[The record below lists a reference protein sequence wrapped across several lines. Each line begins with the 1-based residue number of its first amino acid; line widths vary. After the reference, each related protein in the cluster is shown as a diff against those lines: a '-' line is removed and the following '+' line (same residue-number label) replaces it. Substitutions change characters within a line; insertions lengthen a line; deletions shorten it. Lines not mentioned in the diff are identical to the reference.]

1 MKVLGG
7 SHGFQGEQVGDQ
19 SPAIEY
25 KGGGGYRKLTT
36 NEWGDSK
43 NITELNGEDQL
54 IL

>member
-1 MKVLGG
+1 MKVFGG

-25 KGGGGYRKLTT
+25 KGRGYRKLTA
-36 NEWGDSK
+36 NEWEDSK

>member
-1 MKVLGG
+1 M
-7 SHGFQGEQVGDQ
+7 GDQ

-25 KGGGGYRKLTT
+25 KGGGGGYRKLTA
-36 NEWGDSK
+36 NEWEDSK